1 MRNFLKHAGLKISLI
16 AVIIATPSIMLAS
29 SGSGFAEG
37 SSESISAGLENPTF
51 EGQLAR
57 INIGIN
63 LVRLNT
69 DIMRRMPISED
80 AEWVD
85 KIIQNMTSKMY
96 RQTLKTKAVRED
108 AYYSTVTLTNI
119 ILQRPAI
126 AVSPLSAR
134 LYFEASVIYKNDSNG
149 YKGEGFH
156 VPDMNEF
163 PDISSIK
170 SFVTFKDDEK
180 VAVINVE
187 ARNGTLY
194 KNMIDAT
201 ISLVP
206 EDLQE
211 EIKSA
216 YKEFQDAKKELGLRT
231 SIRGSLEAWL
241 DDDKNSGSPE
251 TENKESQLTISEAVE
266 EEKEKIVDEKEE
278 AYFLLLQSGALAI
291 EGNFDEN
298 KVPLAKKLEALL
310 DTVDNNAISAQSMF
324 GSATIGLI
332 QGYGAVED
340 EMKAIA
346 AAQALT
352 YLVGDQK
359 QFLVQRYERM
369 LMGGIMAVPNIAVGV
384 GVSGFQICEIG
395 KYQDIVEKV
404 LEGAEAA
411 EEEQAQGTQSN
422 D

>member
-1 MRNFLKHAGLKISLI
+1 MRNFLKHTGVKLGLI
-16 AVIIATPSIMLAS
+16 AVMMATPSITFAA
-29 SGSGFAEG
+29 SGSGFVEG

-63 LVRLNT
+63 LVRINT
-69 DIMRRMPISED
+69 DILRRMPVSED

-85 KIIQNMTSKMY
+85 KVVQDITSEMY
-96 RQTLKTKAVRED
+96 MQTLKTKAVRED

-119 ILQRPAI
+119 ILRRPAI
-126 AVSPLSAR
+126 AVSPLTAR

-163 PDISSIK
+163 PDISSIE

-180 VAVINVE
+180 VAVIDVE
-187 ARNGTLY
+187 ARSGTLY
-194 KNMIDAT
+194 KNMVDAT

-216 YKEFQDAKKELGLRT
+216 YKEFQDAKKELGFRV
-231 SIRGSLEAWL
+231 SITGSLEAWL

-251 TENKESQLTISEAVE
+251 TEDKESELTISKAIE
-266 EEKEKIVDEKEE
+266 EEKEEIVEEKEE
-278 AYFLLLQSGALAI
+278 AYFLLLESGALAI
-291 EGNFDEN
+291 EGNFDEK
-298 KVPLAKKLEALL
+298 KVPLAKKLESLL
-310 DTVDNNAISAQSMF
+310 DTVDNNAIGAQSMF
-324 GSATIGLI
+324 ASATIGLI

-352 YLVGDQK
+352 YLVGKQK

-369 LMGGIMAVPNIAVGV
+369 LMGGVMAVPNIAVGV
-384 GVSGFQICEIG
+384 GVAGYQINEIG
-395 KYQDIVEKV
+395 KYQDIVEKI
-404 LEGAEAA
+404 LEGADAVQE
-411 EEEQAQGTQSN
+411 AQGAQSN